1 VHQTKKKIC
10 RNAVLLHLSVSDKS
24 DIGTVVG
31 DIVGGGCERI
41 VIANLAFRPTSTMG
55 RKLVRCIGEWPERH

>member
-24 DIGTVVG
+24 DIRTVIG
-31 DIVGGGCERI
+31 DVVGGGCERI
-41 VIANLAFRPTSTMG
+41 MIANLAFRPTSTMVEN
-55 RKLVRCIGEWPERH
+55 LLDTSTSS